1 MRNARLFVVGL
12 LVLFSAR
19 FVSNANAH
27 TTDLNNRVTFY
38 ITAVAQTQVQGEAGL
53 VLHAVLDNGTRNRI
67 TLRDL
72 SSTAGSKVVLYGI
85 KRLYG
90 VETLLPRRTLALRSG
105 QGVEIAPPDYTLV
118 ITGLTDKARFRR
130 PFELELTFNRAI
142 GAMTVPVTFLINEEL
157 EHGRGVI
164 DIGPPAALGGDQ
176 AEVQWLSADDVIDG
190 VSKP

>member
-27 TTDLNNRVTFY
+27 TTDLNNRVTLY

-72 SSTAGSKVVLYGI
+72 SATAGSKVVLYGI

-164 DIGPPAALGGDQ
+164 DIGPPAALDGDQ
-176 AEVQWLSADDVIDG
+176 AEVQWRSADELIDG

>member
-19 FVSNANAH
+19 LVSSANAH

-85 KRLYG
+85 
-90 VETLLPRRTLALRSG
+90 SW
-105 QGVEIAPPDYTLV
+105 
-118 ITGLTDKARFRR
+118 
-130 PFELELTFNRAI
+130 FNRFMIIRTTGDIVVVFVFIAI
-142 GAMTVPVTFLINEEL
+142 IINFIII
-157 EHGRGVI
+157 V
-164 DIGPPAALGGDQ
+164 
-176 AEVQWLSADDVIDG
+176 
-190 VSKP
+190 

>member
-19 FVSNANAH
+19 LVSNANAH

-164 DIGPPAALGGDQ
+164 DIGPPAALDGDQ
-176 AEVQWLSADDVIDG
+176 AEVQWLSADDLIDG

>member
-164 DIGPPAALGGDQ
+164 DIGPPAALDGDQ
-176 AEVQWLSADDVIDG
+176 AEVQWLSADDLIDG

>member
-19 FVSNANAH
+19 LVSSANAH
-27 TTDLNNRVTFY
+27 TTDLNSRVTFY

-164 DIGPPAALGGDQ
+164 DIGPPAALDGDQ
-176 AEVQWLSADDVIDG
+176 AEVQWLSADDLIDG

>member
-164 DIGPPAALGGDQ
+164 DIGPPAALGGYQ
-176 AEVQWLSADDVIDG
+176 AEVQWLSADDLIDG

>member
-19 FVSNANAH
+19 LVSNANAH

-72 SSTAGSKVVLYGI
+72 SSTAGSKVVLYGN

-164 DIGPPAALGGDQ
+164 DIGPPAALDGDQ
-176 AEVQWLSADDVIDG
+176 AEVQWLSADDLIDG

>member
-176 AEVQWLSADDVIDG
+176 AEVQWLSADDLIDG